1 MTLRDLQPQ
10 AMDDLDTAYARAVE
24 VVDPALLALVT
35 DRIESTLAGSRPQC
49 EATTDRERAVCA
61 VIDQE
66 LLDVARL
73 DDETVQHAASFFPD
87 GELADLVMAAYIVE
101 ARTRLR
107 LASDRLLGGVG

>member
-1 MTLRDLQPQ
+1 
-10 AMDDLDTAYARAVE
+10 MDDLDAAHARAVE

-35 DRIESTLAGSRPQC
+35 DRISAVVAGTRPEC
-49 EATTDRERAVCA
+49 EAGTERERAVCA

-66 LLDVARL
+66 LIDVARL
-73 DDETVQHAASFFPD
+73 DDKTVQHAASFFLD
-87 GELADLVMAAYIVE
+87 GEFADLVMAAYIVE